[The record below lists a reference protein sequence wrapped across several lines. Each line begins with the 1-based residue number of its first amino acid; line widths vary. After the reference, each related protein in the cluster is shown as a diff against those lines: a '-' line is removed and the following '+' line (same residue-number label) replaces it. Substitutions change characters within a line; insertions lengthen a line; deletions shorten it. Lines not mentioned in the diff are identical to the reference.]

1 GLRGNRGARRH
12 RRQRVRL
19 RGLRHDALPDEGE
32 GMSPAIR
39 KAVVV
44 IADDEPLA
52 RRALRGHLAALEGIG
67 EIHEAADGWAAIRAV
82 DEVRPH
88 TLFLAIVMPGV
99 SGLEVA
105 EQIRH
110 RPYIV
115 FTTAYEKF
123 AVTAFEIGALDYLLK
138 PFGRDRVRAVIER
151 GRTALEHGL
160 PPVVA
165 RAREALGAGAPLS
178 RVFVR
183 ERGRMLAVPLES
195 VERLE
200 ACDDYVA
207 LHAGG
212 RQHLVHARLQDLEA
226 RLDPDR
232 FVRIHRS
239 HVVNLDYVVAI

>member
-1 GLRGNRGARRH
+1 MGREA
-12 RRQRVRL
+12 V
-19 RGLRHDALPDEGE
+19 
-32 GMSPAIR
+32 
-39 KAVVV
+39 VVV

-52 RRALRGHLAALEGIG
+52 RRALRGHLEGLEGIG
-67 EIHEAADGWAAIRAV
+67 DIHEAGDGWAAIRAV
-82 DEVRPH
+82 DAVRPH
-88 TLFLAIVMPGV
+88 ILFLDIVMPGL

-105 EQIRH
+105 EQITH

-115 FTTAYEKF
+115 FTTAYEKY

-138 PFGRDRVRAVIER
+138 PFGRDRVRAVVER
-151 GRTALEHGL
+151 GRGAIAHGL

-165 RAREALGAGAPLS
+165 RAREALSAGRPIT

-183 ERGRMLAVPLES
+183 ERGRMLAVDLAG

-212 RQHLVHARLQDLEA
+212 RQHLVHARLQDMAA
-226 RLDPDR
+226 RLEPRR

-239 HVVNLDYVVAI
+239 HVVNLDFVVEIEPHEGSRVVAVLKSGARIASSRAGAARLKARTS